1 MREHRTDILLQR
13 RPVAVIL
20 YGATHHLN
28 LLTPLL
34 LPPVRDL
41 EALYALALVPRGYY
55 DSTMIQVS
63 ARFARSQ
70 TRRKRPLPHGP
81 RFSAGTELDLFAL
94 FSLLFCVS
102 GLE

>member
-1 MREHRTDILLQR
+1 MREHRTNILLQR

-28 LLTPLL
+28 LLTSLL
-34 LPPVRDL
+34 LPPVRGL

-63 ARFARSQ
+63 ARFAR
-70 TRRKRPLPHGP
+70 TPRKRPLSHGP
-81 RFSAGTELDLFAL
+81 RLSACAGLDLFAL
-94 FSLLFCVS
+94 FSFLF
-102 GLE
+102 LRERLK